1 MIEWKGSYTSSHKY
15 STPPL
20 LPAVE
25 LKSKQM
31 PITINQP
38 EQDKP
43 NQISNK
49 EEHTS
54 PTHQEL
60 HSSSNAHVS
69 SPDLSVHNSEASIKT
84 EDGTTS
90 EHDSA
95 VEQPPAESA
104 EDSVSLTPLSEDGD
118 KTLLQESSELLPEHL
133 TSGDPVEEISE
144 ELEKSEDNHSSDT
157 MFEEESTQSPISKYC
172 YKQIMVLGKC

>member
-90 EHDSA
+90 EHDSV

-118 KTLLQESSELLPEHL
+118 KTLLQELSELLPEHL